1 MPKAKSIVL
10 FLATLTLPLAGIA
23 TTASAQQRADS
34 AAFIV
39 RIGKDTSSIERYIRT
54 ADQLII
60 EAAQRSPSTMMHRLV
75 LDIDASH
82 RTKRATYVVTRPGSP
97 DQPVGQRVTTFTGD
111 SAVVETTQNGQTRTQ
126 RVAARNAVPLAGPFY
141 TPYEL
146 AVMRAVAARTMKSS
160 VPLLAG
166 TNIVDI
172 PVELIG
178 SDSASLT
185 NQFSEPM
192 RMHIDNR
199 GRLLHLHTPA
209 YTTVE
214 RTRWIDLPKLATDF
228 AARDAVGKGMGN
240 LSPRV
245 TTRSTVNG
253 ANIWIDYSRP
263 GMRGRPIWGGLVPYG
278 KVWRTGAND
287 AAHIATDKT
296 LDIGGLTIPPGTYTL
311 FLLPTADEWTLIV
324 NKQTGM
330 SGLDYNA
337 SNDVGRVKLTR
348 ETITQPAEWF
358 TIELSGSNLAFAWD
372 RTRASVPITV
382 R

>member
-1 MPKAKSIVL
+1 MPKAKSILL
-10 FLATLTLPLAGIA
+10 FLATLTLPLAA
-23 TTASAQQRADS
+23 FVSSAAAQQRADS

-54 ADQLII
+54 ADQLIV
-60 EAAQRSPSTMMHRLV
+60 EAAQRSPSTIMHRLV
-75 LDIDASH
+75 LDIDAAH
-82 RTKRATYVVTRPGSP
+82 NTKRATYVVTRPGSP
-97 DQPVGQRVTTFTGD
+97 DPLVRRTMTFAGD
-111 SAVVETTQNGQTRTQ
+111 SAVIETTQNGQTRTQ

-166 TNIVDI
+166 ANIVDI
-172 PVELIG
+172 PVEMIG
-178 SDSASLT
+178 RDSASLT
-185 NQFSEPM
+185 NQFAEPM

-214 RTRWIDLPKLATDF
+214 RTRWIDLDRLANDF
-228 AARDAVGKGMGN
+228 AARDATGKGMGM
-240 LSPRV
+240 LSPRQ

-263 GMRGRPIWGGLVPYG
+263 GMRGRPIWGALVPYG

-296 LDIGGLTIPPGTYTL
+296 LDIGGLTVPPGTYTL
-311 FLLPTADEWTLIV
+311 FLLPTADEWTLVV

-337 SNDVGRVKLTR
+337 ANDVGRVKLTK
-348 ETITQPAEWF
+348 ETIAQPAESF
-358 TIELSGSNLAFAWD
+358 TIELNGNNLSFVWD
-372 RTRASVPITV
+372 RTRATVPITV